1 MWAKSDKASQW
12 LDMMRRRLLTHLT
25 TLTQAWEVEPGR
37 LCAQAMA
44 QTLDWLPEGQISF
57 ATLRRLFKQFAAQ
70 SPVAFYG
77 EPFDGLQVFCF
88 PESRSLQFHTV
99 ILSPAH

>member
-1 MWAKSDKASQW
+1 
-12 LDMMRRRLLTHLT
+12 
-25 TLTQAWEVEPGR
+25 
-37 LCAQAMA
+37 MA

-77 EPFDGLQVFCF
+77 EPFDGLQVLGLL
-88 PESRSLQFHTV
+88 ESRSLDFDTV
-99 ILSPAH
+99 IIAPCQRRQATCRPG